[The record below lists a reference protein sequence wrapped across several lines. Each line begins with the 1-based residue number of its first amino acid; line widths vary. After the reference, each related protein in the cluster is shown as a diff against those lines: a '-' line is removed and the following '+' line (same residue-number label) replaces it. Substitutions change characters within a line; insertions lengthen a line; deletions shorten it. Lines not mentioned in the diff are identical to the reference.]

1 MDDTKRRGFMAVT
14 IKDIAAIANVSRG
27 TVDRALNNRAGVN
40 PDVAKNILKIASDLG
55 YRPNKAGKALAARK
69 KSTVIGMALPSIN
82 NPFFT
87 DVISGAMRAGQEF
100 ADYGIK
106 VIIKE
111 YKGFSVQRQ
120 LEAMEALEREDV
132 NAVCIVPIDDD
143 LIRAKIDELYDKNI
157 PVIALNSDLPDS
169 RRVCFVGNDYEKSG
183 RTAAGM
189 FGLITGGVA
198 NVLIVTGSIKM
209 LGHNQRIHGFGQLIK
224 EKYPGITIADVIAC
238 DDDDETAHK
247 NVFEVLT
254 KNPTIDSMYITA
266 GAQTGAVRAVRESGR
281 GKSFPIICFDDTK
294 TNKEL
299 LKNGEVRAII
309 CQEAYRQGY
318 EPIKILFEMLINARK
333 PKNEHIYT
341 DIVIKIPENT
351 D

>member
-1 MDDTKRRGFMAVT
+1 MAVT

-40 PDVAKNILKIASDLG
+40 ADVAKNILKIAADLG

-69 KSTVIGMALPSIN
+69 KSTVIGMALPSID
-82 NPFFT
+82 NPFFK
-87 DVISGAMRAGQEF
+87 DVIAGAMRAGQEF
-100 ADYGIK
+100 SDYGIK

-111 YKGFSVQRQ
+111 YKGFSVKRQ
-120 LEAMEALEREDV
+120 LEAIEELEREGA
-132 NAVCIVPIDDD
+132 NAICIVPMDDD
-143 LIRAKIDELYDKNI
+143 AVAEKINKLHEKSI
-157 PVIALNSDLPDS
+157 PVIALNSDLPAS
-169 RRVCFVGNDYEKSG
+169 KRLCFVGNDYEKSG

-189 FGLITGGVA
+189 FGLITGGHA

-209 LGHNQRIHGFGQLIK
+209 LGHNQRISGFNRLIK
-224 EKYPGITIADVIAC
+224 EKYPGITVADIIAC
-238 DDDDETAHK
+238 DDDDETAHRE
-247 NVFEVLT
+247 VFKMLT
-254 KNPTIDSMYITA
+254 SNPDIDSLYITA
-266 GAQTGAVRAVRESGR
+266 GGQTGVVRAVRESGR
-281 GKSFPIICFDDTK
+281 GKSFPIICFDDTEI
-294 TNKEL
+294 NKEL
-299 LKNGEVRAII
+299 LKKGEIRAII

-318 EPIKILFEMLINARK
+318 EPIKILFELLINARK